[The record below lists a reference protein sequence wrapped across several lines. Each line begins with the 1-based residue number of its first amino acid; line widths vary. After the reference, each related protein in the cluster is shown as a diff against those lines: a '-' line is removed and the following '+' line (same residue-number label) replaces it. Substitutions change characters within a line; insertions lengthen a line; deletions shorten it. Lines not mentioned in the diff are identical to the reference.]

1 MNTQTTTPKENKLTK
16 DQVKL
21 IHQKLQPMLDA
32 FFKEHGLKLKK
43 SNCTYSDYDLRFAIK
58 AEKDAPEAEGEIARK
73 VHGFSFKLY
82 GIDYGT
88 ELTDSKGKRRFVAV
102 GFNRAG
108 KLQARDLA
116 NGTVYHG
123 KPEIFYLNG
132 QPLKEN
138 WERTR

>member
-1 MNTQTTTPKENKLTK
+1 MTTQSTTPSDGAITK

-21 IHQKLQPMLDA
+21 IHAKLQQTLDA
-32 FFKEHGLKLKK
+32 FFKEHGLRLKK
-43 SNCTYSDYDLRFAIK
+43 ANCTYSEYDMAFSIK
-58 AEKDAPEAEGEIARK
+58 AMKDAPEAEAATARK
-73 VHGFSFKLY
+73 LHGFTFKLY

-88 ELTDSKGKRRFVAV
+88 ELTDASGKRRFVAI

-108 KLQARDLA
+108 KLQARDRA
-116 NGTVYHG
+116 NGKTYKG
-123 KPEIFYLNG
+123 DPAIFYLNG